1 MCVACQGVF
10 VPSDMYK
17 QAENEFT
24 RRMWGLF
31 PMRTGAAMFYLRK
44 GSPIQKALHGI
55 KYRNQAKI
63 GLLFGKQFGAML
75 STTAHYSSVDCIVPL
90 PLHPERER
98 ERGYN
103 QSLYFAQGIAA
114 SLGKACVSSAVA
126 RVVKTDS
133 QTRKNRMERFNN
145 VSEVFWLTNP
155 QLLAGKHVLLVDDV
169 LTTGATLESCGRALL
184 QGESVQVSMATLAM
198 AVNR

>member
-1 MCVACQGVF
+1 
-10 VPSDMYK
+10 MYK
-17 QAENEFT
+17 QVENEFT

-31 PMRTGAAMFYLRK
+31 PLRTGAAMFYLRK
-44 GSPIQKALHGI
+44 GSPIQKAIHGI

-75 STTAHYSSVDCIVPL
+75 RNSAHYGAVDCIVPL

-98 ERGYN
+98 KRGYN
-103 QSLYFAQGIAA
+103 QSLYFARGIAA
-114 SLGKACVSSAVA
+114 SLGKACVSSAVT

-133 QTRKNRMERFNN
+133 QTRKNRMERFDN
-145 VSEVFWLTNP
+145 VCKVFRLTRP
-155 QLLAGKHVLLVDDV
+155 QLLEGKHVLLIDDV
-169 LTTGATLESCGRALL
+169 LTTGATLESCGHALL
-184 QGESVQVSMATLAM
+184 KGAGVQVSMATLAM